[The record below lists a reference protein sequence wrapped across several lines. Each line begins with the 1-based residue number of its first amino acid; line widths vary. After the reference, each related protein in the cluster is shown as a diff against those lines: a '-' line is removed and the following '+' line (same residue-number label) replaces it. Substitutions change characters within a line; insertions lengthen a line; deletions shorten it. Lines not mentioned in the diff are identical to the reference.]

1 MVRLSSEPS
10 TVREAREFVDAAVGY
25 LMPPDQRDGL
35 KIAVTEMV
43 SITLNRGRPPFD
55 ILADIVN
62 DVVRVEV
69 HDRSMAIPHLDRSP
83 DSVYGLMLLDALA
96 KRWGVTPSA
105 DGKIIWAELPL
116 R

>member
-1 MVRLSSEPS
+1 MSSEPS
-10 TVREAREFVDAAVGY
+10 AVREAREFVDAALGS
-25 LMPPDQRDGL
+25 LMPPDNRDGL

-43 SITLNRGRPPFD
+43 SIALNRGRPPFD
-55 ILADIVN
+55 VLADIVN

-69 HDRSMAIPHLDRSP
+69 HDRSIAITHLDRSP

-96 KRWGVTPSA
+96 KRWGVTPTV

>member
-1 MVRLSSEPS
+1 MRLSSEPS
-10 TVREAREFVDAAVGY
+10 MVREAREFVDAALGD

-35 KIAVTEMV
+35 RIAVSEMV
-43 SITLNRGRPPFD
+43 SLASNRGRPPFD

-69 HDRSMAIPHLDRSP
+69 HDRSIAIPHLDRSP